1 LVIGKLVRVRLSMM
15 VTFSALTGYIL
26 SGSNISTSFLLLFA
40 GVFLLSAGASVLNQV
55 QERNYDK
62 LMPRTCKRPIPA
74 GEISGRLSAFI
85 AIALILSGALLLF
98 QNGWIPCLLGLLNV
112 VFYNLIYTPLKTK
125 SWLAVLPGAIVGGVP
140 PLIGWTSAGHNL
152 FHPNAIFL
160 FIFVCMWQVPHFWLL
175 MIKYG
180 KEYEKAGFS
189 SISRIL
195 SDLQIRRVVFFWGL
209 ITSLFLLFLPFFGF
223 RLYPIM
229 IACLFF
235 TNLFFIRQFY
245 TYLFSPRESGTVRKA
260 FILINMYAMAVF
272 ILLAINALIS

>member
-1 LVIGKLVRVRLSMM
+1 MM

-26 SGSNISTSFLLLFA
+26 SGSNVNVSFLFLFA

-74 GEISGRLSAFI
+74 GEISIGLSVFLALI
-85 AIALILSGALLLF
+85 LILSGTSLLW
-98 QNGWIPCLLGLLNV
+98 QNGWIPAFLGLLNI

-125 SWLAVLPGAIVGGVP
+125 SWLAILPGAIVGGVP
-140 PLIGWTSAGHNL
+140 PLIGWTSAGHSL
-152 FHPNAIFL
+152 LHPNAIFL

-180 KEYEKAGFS
+180 KEYEQAGFS
-189 SISRIL
+189 SISKIL
-195 SDLQIRRVVFFWGL
+195 SELQIRRVVFFWGL

-223 RLYPIM
+223 ILHPIM
-229 IACLFF
+229 IASLVL

-245 TYLFSPRESGTVRKA
+245 TYLFSERESGAVRKA
-260 FILINMYAMAVF
+260 FILINMYAMVVF
-272 ILLAINALIS
+272 IILAINALVS